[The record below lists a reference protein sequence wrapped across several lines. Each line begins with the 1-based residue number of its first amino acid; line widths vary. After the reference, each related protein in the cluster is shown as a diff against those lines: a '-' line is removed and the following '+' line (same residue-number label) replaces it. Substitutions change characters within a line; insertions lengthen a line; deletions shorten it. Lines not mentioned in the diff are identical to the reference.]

1 MYSGV
6 SSTVSG
12 ETVDARLRGSAS
24 RGSVGAGIGSRVSIC
39 GLTLLSITVFSRGIS
54 EVSDAVGSGRAGGV
68 G

>member
-6 SSTVSG
+6 SSAVSG

-24 RGSVGAGIGSRVSIC
+24 SRSVGAGIGSRVSIC
-39 GLTLLSITVFSRGIS
+39 GLSPLSMAVFSRGIP
-54 EVSDAVGSGRAGGV
+54 EVSVAVGSGRTGGV